1 MNRIIAT
8 PASKFRPLHPNS
20 NPNNADSSGVA
31 IPVEEHPLQIL
42 WNHQVLDPDS
52 DIVAHW
58 NHVFLV
64 ICIFALFIDPL
75 YFYLPNVDGPAC
87 LSSNNE
93 LAVIV
98 TCFRTFTDLFY
109 LLHMIIKF
117 RTAYVN
123 PSSRVFGRGELVM
136 DPRQIAIRYLK
147 SDFVVDLAATIP
159 VPQIVI
165 WLVIPATRNSRA
177 DHANSTLALFV
188 LTQYV
193 PRIFLIFPLNQRII
207 KTTGVVAKT
216 AWAGAAYNLLLFML
230 ASHIVGAVW
239 YLSSIGRQFS
249 CWRQECRRESESM
262 TVSCLTSFLDCNS
275 KELPE
280 RKYWLNVTQV
290 VSNCDAE
297 NEKNIKFKFGIFG
310 DAFKNDVANSRFFE
324 KYLYCFWWGLRNL
337 SSYGQTLKTSTYL
350 WEIMFSIVLCLT
362 GLILFSLLI
371 GNMQTYLQS
380 MSIKFEEWRIKQTD
394 TEEWMRHRQLPEDLR
409 ERVRRFMQYKWFA
422 TRGVDEESIL
432 RSLPLDLCHEIQR
445 HLCLNLVR
453 RVPFFSQMD
462 DQLLDAI
469 CERLVSSLSIQ
480 GTHIV
485 QEGDPVTEMLFI
497 IRGKLE
503 SSTTNGGR
511 SGFFNSIALGPGD
524 FCGEEL
530 LTWALMPSSS
540 LNLPSST
547 RTVRALTEVEAFALR
562 AEDLKFV
569 AGQFKRL
576 HSKKLQHAFRYYSH
590 QWRTWGACFIQ
601 AAWRRFKKRKMARD
615 LAMQESFY
623 YMQIPGQEEE
633 GYYYYDEEQVDG
645 NYENNENEGRSGE
658 STSNTGSHIGVTFLA
673 SKFAANTKRGI
684 AQKAQAVEAASTS
697 MGMPRLFKP
706 DEPDFSVE

>member
-1 MNRIIAT
+1 
-8 PASKFRPLHPNS
+8 
-20 NPNNADSSGVA
+20 
-31 IPVEEHPLQIL
+31 
-42 WNHQVLDPDS
+42 
-52 DIVAHW
+52 
-58 NHVFLV
+58 
-64 ICIFALFIDPL
+64 
-75 YFYLPNVDGPAC
+75 
-87 LSSNNE
+87 
-93 LAVIV
+93 
-98 TCFRTFTDLFY
+98 
-109 LLHMIIKF
+109 
-117 RTAYVN
+117 
-123 PSSRVFGRGELVM
+123 
-136 DPRQIAIRYLK
+136 
-147 SDFVVDLAATIP
+147 
-159 VPQIVI
+159 
-165 WLVIPATRNSRA
+165 
-177 DHANSTLALFV
+177 
-188 LTQYV
+188 
-193 PRIFLIFPLNQRII
+193 
-207 KTTGVVAKT
+207 
-216 AWAGAAYNLLLFML
+216 ML

-337 SSYGQTLKTSTYL
+337 RYDSNLPSVEFIRADFEDEHISLGNNVFHCSLSYWFNS
-350 WEIMFSIVLCLT
+350 FLT
-362 GLILFSLLI
+362 IDWKHADLSAIDVDKI
-371 GNMQTYLQS
+371 
-380 MSIKFEEWRIKQTD
+380 EEWRIKQTD

-645 NYENNENEGRSGE
+645 NYENNENGGRSGE

-697 MGMPRLFKP
+697 LGMPRLFKP